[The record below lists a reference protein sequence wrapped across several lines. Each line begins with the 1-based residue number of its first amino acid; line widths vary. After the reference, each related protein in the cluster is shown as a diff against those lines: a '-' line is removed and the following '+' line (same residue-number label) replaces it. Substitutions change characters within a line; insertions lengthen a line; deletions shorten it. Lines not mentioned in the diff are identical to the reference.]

1 MHTGRIVFSQLVDF
15 LPKREFN
22 RCVQRYQGNY
32 RVHDFSCLD
41 QFLCLAFAQLTG
53 RESLRDIE
61 TCLRAMQPKLYHC
74 GFRGA
79 IARSTLADANENRD
93 WRVYADFASVLIRTA
108 RKLYAADS
116 FGVELAQ
123 TAYALDAT
131 TIDLGLSLFP
141 WAHYQRA
148 HGAVRL
154 HTQMDLRGNIPC
166 LIHITDGKTYDTA
179 LLDQLLLEPGA
190 FYIMDRGF
198 VDFARLAVITE
209 NLAYFVVRA
218 RGNLVY
224 RRRSYRSVDRATGL
238 RSDQTIMLAIRHSA
252 QRYPHPLRYVSFY
265 DTNRARRLVF
275 LSNNF
280 RLPALIIAQLYK
292 CRWQIELFFKWIKQH
307 LRIKAFYGTS
317 ANAVKTQIWIAIGV
331 YVLIAIIKK
340 QLRID
345 RTLSEIQ
352 QILSTTAFEKRPLY
366 QLLTENQPQEETCVC
381 ANQLNLFDL

>member
-1 MHTGRIVFSQLVDF
+1 MYTGRIVFSQLVDF